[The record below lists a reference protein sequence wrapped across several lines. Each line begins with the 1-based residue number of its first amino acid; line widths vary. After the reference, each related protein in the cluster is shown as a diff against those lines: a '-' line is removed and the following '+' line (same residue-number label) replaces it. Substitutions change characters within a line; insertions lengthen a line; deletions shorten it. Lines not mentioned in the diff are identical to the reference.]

1 MLLFY
6 FIISGCLGK
15 PGHPTGCRFRNRLS
29 CLLPERTRWR
39 WCWKH
44 RVLLQLL
51 LFHRCRYCCCC
62 CCYSLS
68 MTRRRPDCRGIHR
81 TWDVTTASSNYLLFS
96 FRHLPNLQR
105 HKLLS
110 TVCANFLS
118 YLEFMCVRQFK
129 RVLHIMYTFS
139 YASSLVS
146 KKDSLP
152 YRVAKM
158 FSFVVQFNRNS
169 FS

>member
-1 MLLFY
+1 MLLQ
-6 FIISGCLGK
+6 L
-15 PGHPTGCRFRNRLS
+15 
-29 CLLPERTRWR
+29 
-39 WCWKH
+39 
-44 RVLLQLL
+44 LL

-110 TVCANFLS
+110 TVCAIFLS

-158 FSFVVQFNRNS
+158 FSFVVQYFSSSPCIALSLGELFFAKLFS
-169 FS
+169 FILLISSLRDLSPLQCKKHIK